1 MTSEYV
7 ESVTVELALVQSG
20 EPITIHI
27 TGQLENVPLTM
38 EIITR
43 YLEQEFPVGDGIRV
57 LAERVLLLALL
68 LVVMVVTLL

>member
-1 MTSEYV
+1 MDGRRQYSAVRTGRDRMTSEYV

-57 LAERVLLLALL
+57 
-68 LVVMVVTLL
+68 T